1 MNHTLKTY
9 LTQGENEGLDYKETI
24 SNANK
29 IAKTIVSF
37 CNTKG
42 GKIIIGVN
50 DKRKVV
56 GIHPQEEKYMIQLAV
71 DTYCYP
77 KPEIEF
83 EEIEE
88 NNKQVLVVH
97 IAEGNLKPYKAK
109 CQDNKWKSYIRNA
122 DRSEIASGI
131 WTLAQNLLKNQ
142 TQAHVF
148 GNEEQIILKLIKANP
163 SNINTLKKNSKINY
177 FKLRKIL
184 ANLLI
189 LNLIKIDKNGKNEIF
204 HVKE

>member
-1 MNHTLKTY
+1 MNHSLKKY
-9 LTQGENEGLDYKETI
+9 LELGESESLDYKETI

-42 GKIIIGVN
+42 GKIIVGVN

-56 GIHPQEEKYMIQLAV
+56 GVHPQEEKYMIQLAV

-77 KPEIEF
+77 KPDIKF
-83 EEIEE
+83 EEIED

-97 IAEGNLKPYKAK
+97 IAEGNLKPYKSK
-109 CQDNKWKSYIRNA
+109 SQDNKWKAYVRNA

-131 WTLAQNLLKNQ
+131 WTLSQHILKNQ
-142 TQAHVF
+142 TQSLVF
-148 GNEEQIILKLIKANP
+148 GNEEQTILKLVKASP
-163 SNINTLKKNSKINY
+163 CNINTLKKNSKINY

-189 LNLIKIDKNGKNEIF
+189 LNMIRIDKNGKNEVF
-204 HVKE
+204 HLKE